1 MMNRRQF
8 VGTGLLGGGALAT
21 GALDV
26 PGLGAEI
33 QNAND
38 IVELGPEKIKL
49 SRLAIGTGTLSGRV
63 QRRLGMDG
71 LPDLLH
77 YGYDQGV
84 FHWDTGYSYKT
95 HPHFKEALKRVP
107 REKVTVMTKT
117 PARTADDMR
126 KALDQY
132 LEEMGTDYIDIVLLH
147 CLTDRSPIEQR
158 EGAMEV
164 LSEAKEKGTVRTIG
178 ASYHSIKG
186 LQAAAKTPWLE
197 VVLAR
202 INPLGVRMDADTPT
216 VISALKDLKAAG
228 KGVIGMKILGEG
240 VLSDRVDMALQ
251 HAVSL
256 DCLDCFTI
264 GPGNKEELDG
274 LIKGIP
280 AASEAV
286 KAA

>member
-1 MMNRRQF
+1 
-8 VGTGLLGGGALAT
+8 
-21 GALDV
+21 
-26 PGLGAEI
+26 
-33 QNAND
+33 
-38 IVELGPEKIKL
+38 
-49 SRLAIGTGTLSGRV
+49 
-63 QRRLGMDG
+63 
-71 LPDLLH
+71 
-77 YGYDQGV
+77 
-84 FHWDTGYSYKT
+84 
-95 HPHFKEALKRVP
+95 
-107 REKVTVMTKT
+107 
-117 PARTADDMR
+117 MR